1 VHLRHVRTN
10 GDRPSGHQ
18 TGPTPGGPLHLI
30 RTPTATCHVSRIRD
44 GFWTGLGVSSLGD
57 AMSTV
62 TVAWLAVLI
71 APADNLGVLVGLAVA
86 AYTLAGVIGP
96 LVLSPVRRH

>member
-1 VHLRHVRTN
+1 
-10 GDRPSGHQ
+10 
-18 TGPTPGGPLHLI
+18 
-30 RTPTATCHVSRIRD
+30 VSRIRD

-62 TVAWLAVLI
+62 TVAWHAALI

-96 LVLSPVRRH
+96 LVLSPVLRHSSSARNPLAATVSCLARRSSGCGG